1 MTKENEIKLIN
12 VIALKQIGNAKFGKK
27 YGIRC
32 NAGNELLKPYAEK
45 ETEPPKEVLQEAEK
59 RFVTDFTNQIVELLK
74 KDMPEEFFKDLIFNT
89 LWFIKEYGSV
99 SDPYSFIL
107 SAGLRSIYL

>member
-1 MTKENEIKLIN
+1 MYINTKQVVSYMTKENEIKLIN

-32 NAGNELLKPYAEK
+32 NAGNELLKPYLEK
-45 ETEPPKEVLQEAEK
+45 DVEPPEEILKQAEIL
-59 RFVTDFTNQIVELLK
+59 FITDFTSQITELLE

-89 LWFIKEYGSV
+89 I
-99 SDPYSFIL
+99 
-107 SAGLRSIYL
+107 